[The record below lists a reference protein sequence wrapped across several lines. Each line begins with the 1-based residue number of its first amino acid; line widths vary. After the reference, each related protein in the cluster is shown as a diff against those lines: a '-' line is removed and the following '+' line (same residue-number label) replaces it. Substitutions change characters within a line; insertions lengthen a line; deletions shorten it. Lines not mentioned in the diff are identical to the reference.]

1 MVLGFAVFVV
11 KNLKI
16 LVFYFQNEGETL
28 SENGNKNSSNQELEF
43 AGGANKQGMYLE
55 NNLK

>member
-1 MVLGFAVFVV
+1 MV
-11 KNLKI
+11 KNLKM